1 MEKIFLTLFIAV
13 NSLFSFWNFLAVNAE
28 NEETYFIVTAYYSP
42 LPNQDFYLKWDYEKE
57 VFLNGQWIKWA
68 SGKAVFPWMLAAPKN
83 YSFGTKIYLDWIWV
97 WVVEDRGGAIV
108 QAGERNYEYDRIDV
122 WMWYWQEGLIK
133 ALNWGKRKVKGY
145 VVDSSLKTTI
155 SLTGGNKIETKK
167 AQVKIISIYEKS
179 IGLDSSKEDIK
190 ELQTLLQWSWF
201 YKWKIDGIY
210 NNEVVNIIL
219 NFQKENN
226 IIKDTSEIWAW
237 YWGAKT
243 RSLFAK
249 KYKDKKNAPQEIIRK
264 DVENDEVS
272 LFNTY
277 IAPESEKEKIVLLQN
292 FFKEIGQY
300 KGEATGKYSDIK
312 ETLIRYQIERKIVA
326 EKNEVWVGYFW
337 PKTRKIAK
345 EEYDKFTLEKKKN
358 QELAEKKEKVI
369 LAKTKEAKE
378 LVNNLWD
385 VKFWETSS
393 QVRDF
398 QKTLKLLWYFQYDDT
413 ATFGDITKK
422 SLVSYQISKGIIKN
436 EKEDSAWIFW
446 PKTKEN
452 FIKDLASY
460 FTEKDLNN
468 KELAMK

>member
-1 MEKIFLTLFIAV
+1 MKKIFLILFIAV
-13 NSLFSFWNFLAVNAE
+13 NSLFSFWNLLAVNAE
-28 NEETYFIVTAYYSP
+28 NKETYFIVTAYYSP

-57 VFLNGQWIKWA
+57 ICLNGQWIKWA
-68 SGKAVFPWMLAAPKN
+68 SGKAVFPWMLAAPKK
-83 YSFGTKIYLDWIWV
+83 YSFWTKIYLEWIGIWI
-97 WVVEDRGGAIV
+97 VEDRGWAIV

-122 WMWYWQEGLIK
+122 WMWYGQEGLIK
-133 ALNWGKRKVKGY
+133 ALNWGKRKVKWYIVG
-145 VVDSSLKTTI
+145 SSSEISI
-155 SLTGGNKIETKK
+155 SLPEVKNQIKKIQKPL
-167 AQVKIISIYEKS
+167 SFYEKS
-179 IGLDSSKEDIK
+179 IGKDSSKEDIK
-190 ELQTLLQWSWF
+190 DLQKVLQWAWF
-201 YKWKIDGIY
+201 YKWNIDGIY
-210 NNEVVNIIL
+210 NNEVINIIS

-226 IIKDTSEIWAW
+226 LIKDISEIWAW

-249 KYKDKKNAPQEIIRK
+249 KYKDKKTAQREIIKK
-264 DVENDEVS
+264 DVKNDEVS

-277 IAPESEKEKIVLLQN
+277 IAPESEKEKIILLQN
-292 FFKEIGQY
+292 FFKEIGKY

-326 EKNEVWVGYFW
+326 EKNEIWVGCFW

-422 SLVSYQISKGIIKN
+422 SLISYQIGKGIIKN

-452 FIKDLASY
+452 LIKDLASY
-460 FTEKDLNN
+460 FTQKELNN